1 MTGNSEIALKTN
13 ELTIQFGGLKAV
25 QNLNLEIP
33 KGAIYGL
40 IGPNGAGKTTLFNML
55 TGVYTPTS
63 GEITLFGTAIQGKKP
78 YQINSLGL
86 GRTFQNIR
94 LFKNISVLDNVLIAL
109 DQRPKTKKFNF
120 FAQIMQTPAVLK
132 NETAKLHETLDLL
145 KIFAL
150 DTRADELAG
159 SLPYGDQRRL
169 EIIRALATGA
179 NMLLLDEP
187 AAGMNSKETASLM
200 ETIKFVREH
209 FKRTILLI
217 EHDMRL
223 VMGICERIIVVDYGI
238 KIAEGS
244 PHEIKN
250 NPQVL
255 EAYLGK
261 AKA

>member
-1 MTGNSEIALKTN
+1 MTIALKTVD
-13 ELTIQFGGLKAV
+13 LTIQFGGLKAV
-25 QNLNLEIP
+25 QALNLEIP
-33 KGAIYGL
+33 ESSIFGL

-63 GEITLFGTAIQGKKP
+63 GEIILFGKAIQGKKP
-78 YQINSLGL
+78 YQINALGL

-109 DQRPKTKKFNF
+109 DQSPRTKKFNY
-120 FAQIMQTPAVLK
+120 FAQILQTPSVLR
-132 NETAKLHETLDLL
+132 NETEKLQQTLELL

-169 EIIRALATGA
+169 EIIRAIATGA
-179 NMLLLDEP
+179 TMLLLDEP

-223 VMGICERIIVVDYGI
+223 VMGICERIVVVDYGV
-238 KIAEGS
+238 KIAEGT
-244 PHEIKN
+244 PAEIKN
-250 NPQVL
+250 NPKVL

-261 AKA
+261 ATA